1 MISRLHYIT
10 QHIVDVPHQELAL
23 NACIAGI
30 DWIQLRVKDKSYNE
44 WLDIAH
50 KTEMICRKYH
60 SKLIINDNVVIA
72 KAVKA
77 DGVHLGKTDMS
88 PHEARQELGNK
99 AIIGGT
105 ANTFEDIQQLYDGG
119 VDYIGLGP
127 FRFTT
132 TKENL
137 SPVLGIEGYK
147 NIIEQCKK
155 NGINIPIIAIGGI
168 KLEDIKPIV
177 ETGVYG
183 IAVASAI
190 SAAPN
195 MFEAAKRFKSKVK
208 IGFEKGQNT

>member
-1 MISRLHYIT
+1 MISHLHYIT
-10 QHIVDVPHQELAL
+10 QDIEGVPHQELTL

-30 DWIQLRVKDKSYNE
+30 DWVQLRVKNRSYNE

-60 SKLIINDNVVIA
+60 AKLIVNDNVVIA
-72 KAVKA
+72 KAIKA
-77 DGVHLGKTDMS
+77 DGVHLGKSDMS
-88 PHEARQELGNK
+88 PREARQELGSN

-105 ANTFEDIQQLYDGG
+105 ANSFEDIKLLSDEG

-137 SPVLGIEGYK
+137 SPVLGLEGYK
-147 NIIEQCKK
+147 KIIEHCKK
-155 NGINIPIIAIGGI
+155 NGISIPIIAIGGI
-168 KLEDIKPIV
+168 KLEDIKPIS

-195 MFEAAKRFKSKVK
+195 MFETAKRFKSKVK
-208 IGFEKGQNT
+208 IGFEKR

>member
-1 MISRLHYIT
+1 MIAHLHYIT
-10 QHIVDVPHQELAL
+10 QDVEGVPHQELAL

-30 DWIQLRVKDKSYNE
+30 DWIQLRVKNKSYNE

-60 SKLIINDNVVIA
+60 AKLIINDNVGIA
-72 KAVKA
+72 KAIKA

-88 PHEARQELGNK
+88 PREARQELGGT

-105 ANTFEDIQQLYDGG
+105 ANSFEEIEYLNDAG
-119 VDYIGLGP
+119 VNYIGLGP
-127 FRFTT
+127 FRFTS

-137 SPVLGIEGYK
+137 SPVLGLEGYK
-147 NIIEQCKK
+147 NITEQCKK
-155 NGINIPIIAIGGI
+155 NGISIPIIAIGGI
-168 KLEDIKPIV
+168 KIEDIKSIA

-190 SAAPN
+190 SLTPN
-195 MFEAAKRFKSKVK
+195 MFETAKRFKSKVK
-208 IGFEKGQNT
+208 IGFEKK